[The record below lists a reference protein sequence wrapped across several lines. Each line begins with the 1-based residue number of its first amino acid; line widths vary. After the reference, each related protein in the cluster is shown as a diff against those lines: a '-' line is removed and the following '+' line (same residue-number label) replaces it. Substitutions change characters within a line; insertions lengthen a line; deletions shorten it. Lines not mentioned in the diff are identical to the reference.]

1 MVDIKC
7 KIADNYINVKPKL
20 NLNGMKINYF
30 KRNVLTV
37 IAVMFFTSLFALPT
51 NVYLIGGPVNKN
63 NPNWLLNQKVALTND
78 PTNPALFY
86 YKGYLAYNWR
96 GDERGNIKFLVGDTW
111 DNSFHPNTADN
122 QLLTGTTSM
131 SQDGSDTKWYIP
143 DDRSGDGYYE
153 LTLNAQEM
161 TLTVD
166 SFRHDLNPEM
176 IYAVGASLP
185 CGWNNATPEVLTR
198 TNPEVAVYTWSGIMS
213 SGDFKFL
220 TPLSIGNW
228 DYCYDATIA
237 NEPVAYGV
245 AQDLV
250 LEVRNSAET
259 TFNDYKF
266 ITNETADCT
275 ITVDLVNNKMTI
287 TKNGVLYAQD
297 IWITGSAIPGGKVKL
312 VSDNIDP
319 LVNYHYY
326 GQLLA
331 GEFKFATTED
341 INSTT
346 QFYVPTT
353 STDAISN
360 NIDAGLSSSATTP
373 DWTVTQANNLYKI
386 KLNTLTKKFNGSI
399 FNVDH
404 VYIVGGATSVG
415 WDAGNA
421 IELTKGTGNQ
431 SNVFTFDGVL
441 ATNTAG
447 DDRNKFKFLL
457 QKDWGPYSFHPQ
469 TENASITGA
478 QFFTDHHSDDYKWTV
493 DEDKQGRYVIAL
505 DALQETIQ
513 ATYYPGTS
521 TSLVEPRSDVK
532 AFAANGRI
540 RIVTDSENAKTAQV
554 FAVDGRKVAEKSF
567 GRDVE
572 IELVSGIY
580 AVRVCDGTTEL
591 MTRKVVVIK

>member
-1 MVDIKC
+1 
-7 KIADNYINVKPKL
+7 
-20 NLNGMKINYF
+20 MKIYYL
-30 KRNVLTV
+30 KRILMTV
-37 IAVMFFTSLFALPT
+37 ITVVFFTSMFAQPA

-63 NPNWLLNQKVALTND
+63 NPNWLLDQKVELTKD
-78 PTNPALFY
+78 PNNPSLFY

-96 GDERGNIKFLVGDTW
+96 GDERGNIKFLVGNTW
-111 DNSFHPNTADN
+111 DGSFHPNTTDN

-131 SQDGSDTKWYIP
+131 RQDGSDTKWYIP

-166 SFRHDLNPEM
+166 SFRHDLNPEK
-176 IYAVGASLP
+176 IYAVGGSLP
-185 CGWNNATPEVLTR
+185 CGWDNSNPEVMTR
-198 TNPEVAVYTWSGIMS
+198 TNPEVAVYTWTGTMN

-228 DYCYDATIA
+228 DFCYDATTA
-237 NEPVAYGV
+237 NEPVSYGV
-245 AQDLV
+245 SQNLV
-250 LEVRNSAET
+250 LEVRNSSET

-266 ITNETADCT
+266 IMNETAECT
-275 ITVDLVNNKMTI
+275 ITVDLVNNKMTV

-297 IWITGSAIPGGKVKL
+297 IWITGSAIPGGKAKL

-319 LVNYHYY
+319 LINYHYY

-331 GEFKFATTED
+331 GEFKFATTEN

-346 QFYVPTT
+346 QFYTPT
-353 STDAISN
+353 SSADAISTN
-360 NIDAGLSSSATTP
+360 TDVSLTSSASTSG
-373 DWTVTQANNLYKI
+373 WTVTQANDMYKI

-404 VYIVGGATSVG
+404 VYIVGGATAVG

-421 IELTKGTGNQ
+421 IELTKGTGDQ
-431 SNVFTFDGVL
+431 SNVFTFDGAL
-441 ATNTAG
+441 KTNVAG

-478 QFFTDHHSDDYKWTV
+478 QFFTDHHSDDYKWTI
-493 DEDKQGRYVIAL
+493 DDDKQGRYVITL

-513 ATYYPGTS
+513 STYYPVS
-521 TSLVEPRSDVK
+521 AANLVEMNSDIKV
-532 AFAANGRI
+532 FAANGRI
-540 RIVTDSENAKTAQV
+540 QIVTDNENAKTAQV
-554 FAVDGRKVAEKSF
+554 FAVDGHKVADRSF
-567 GRDVE
+567 DRDVE
-572 IELVSGIY
+572 IDLISGIY
-580 AVRVCDGTTEL
+580 TVRVYDGTTEL
-591 MTRKVVVIK
+591 MTRKVIIIK